1 MPITLRIAGA
11 ASTAPAS
18 LCAVEIQDAAAVVTG
33 GASGLGRILSARLA
47 SLGAHVV
54 VADIDRDA
62 CDDAVAEIQADGGR
76 ASAAV
81 VDVRDDDAV
90 VALVGDAASIAPRGL
105 GVWVN
110 NAGGLTPGDTQYP
123 DAPTGDWSRTL
134 DLNLRAPMVAI
145 QAARAKLSEN
155 GGGVVVNVA
164 SIAGTG
170 SAAYRSPEYAASK
183 AGLIRL
189 TSALAGLAATDG
201 IRVNCI
207 VPDWIGLPRAHDE
220 VAAMSEAERAAIPPL
235 IPPEQV
241 ADVVVGLILDDR
253 AVGRAVVLQKSRPRA

>member
-1 MPITLRIAGA
+1 
-11 ASTAPAS
+11 
-18 LCAVEIQDAAAVVTG
+18 VEIEDATAVVTG
-33 GASGLGRILSARLA
+33 GGSGLGSVLSLRLA

-54 VADIDRDA
+54 VADIDREA
-62 CDDAVAEIQADGGR
+62 AERTVAEIEAADGK
-76 ASAAV
+76 ASAAEL
-81 VDVRDDDAV
+81 DVRDDEA
-90 VALVGDAASIAPRGL
+90 VALLADDAARTAPGGL
-105 GVWVN
+105 RVWVN
-110 NAGGLTPGDTQYP
+110 NAGGWTAGDLQYP
-123 DAPTGDWSRTL
+123 DAPIADWSRTL
-134 DLNLRAPMVAI
+134 DLNLRSPMVAI
-145 QAARAKLSEN
+145 QAARARLRES

-170 SAAYRSPEYAASK
+170 SAGYGSPEYAASK

-189 TSALAGLAATDG
+189 TSSLAGLAATDG

-220 VAAMSEAERAAIPPL
+220 LARMDDADRAALPPL

-253 AVGRAVVLQKSRPRA
+253 AVGRAVVLQKSRPRR